1 MTPLVAASVL
11 LSYGANPE
19 HKTEDNRTPRK
30 RSALAS
36 CIPSLNLRNQTRIQ
50 RFGDPEQ
57 MLQAIAHIC
66 LSKYGAMGGTKTTAQ
81 SNDKRG
87 HNCNSKGHFAKEC
100 RKPKREPGSCY
111 ACGEMGHV
119 IAECKKK
126 KSVGVFN
133 KSTGFDNSY
142 NAS

>member
-1 MTPLVAASVL
+1 MYFEEKIVL
-11 LSYGANPE
+11 AQSIKL
-19 HKTEDNRTPRK
+19 DNDELLEQIIEGIT
-30 RSALAS
+30 SQ
-36 CIPSLNLRNQTRIQ
+36 NLRNQARIQ
-50 RFGDPEQ
+50 RFGDTEQ
-57 MLQAIAHIC
+57 MLQAFAHIR
-66 LSKYGAMGGTKTTAQ
+66 LPKYGAMGGTKTTAE
-81 SNDKRG
+81 SNNKRC
-87 HNCNSKGHFAKEC
+87 HNCNSKCHFAKEC

-126 KSVGVFN
+126 SVGVLN